1 MHIENFRLAVF
12 RSVARHLN
20 FSRAAEELLLTQPAV
35 TKQIKAL
42 EEEFGLPLFDR
53 SGGHIRLTKYGS
65 ALLPYAERLKELGDE
80 AYSAVT
86 MLADQHAGSLSVGA
100 SNTIGQYLLSS
111 VIAGFVREQP
121 QVRITARSGNADETI
136 ELLLGKHI
144 QLALVEG
151 RVTRND
157 VHHETFMR
165 DRMVLVV
172 PVDHPWAEKT
182 IEVDELETC
191 PLLMREFGSG
201 SRRTIE
207 HALNEAGLSS
217 KSLTIPI
224 ELDSTEGLVSAVEA
238 GLGVTFVSQWAV
250 RHQLALGSLKLAR
263 VRGLKLSL
271 LFSLVYP
278 AGPEPGGNAGLFR
291 RFLLEWAQTFSR

>member
-1 MHIENFRLAVF
+1 MENFRLTVF

-65 ALLPYAERLKELGDE
+65 ALLPYAERLKALGEE
-80 AYSAVT
+80 ALSAVT
-86 MLADQHAGSLSVGA
+86 ILSDRHAGSLSLGA
-100 SNTIGQYLLSS
+100 SNTIGQYLLPN
-111 VIAGFVREQP
+111 VIAGFLREQP
-121 QVRITARSGNADETI
+121 HIRITARSGNADETI
-136 ELLLGKHI
+136 ELLLAKHI

-151 RVTRND
+151 RRTRKD
-157 VHHETFMR
+157 VHYETFMR

-172 PVDHPWAEKT
+172 PAGHSWAEQT
-182 IEVDELETC
+182 IEIGALKES

-207 HALNEAGLSS
+207 HGLAEAGLST
-217 KSLTIPI
+217 KSLTISM
-224 ELDSTEGLVSAVEA
+224 ELDSTEGLISAVEA

-250 RHQLALGSLKLAR
+250 RNQLALGSLKLAK
-263 VRGLKLSL
+263 VRGLKLALLLSL
-271 LFSLVYP
+271 AYP
-278 AGPEPGGNAGLFR
+278 AGPEPSGNAGLFR
-291 RFLLEWAQTFSR
+291 HFLLEWAQKASR